1 MAYKHEVFLR
11 DGVSVRKHFSVLV
24 AEDEDGHFIL
34 IKRFLQE
41 MGFQSRVRR
50 FVDGQQALDFLF
62 EYEKQADSAES
73 VNYLLILDIRMPKV
87 DGIEVLEQIKR
98 SPKLKKIPVV
108 MLTSSGSPSDIKRC
122 AKLGCQDYIL
132 KPLNGENFGE
142 VIDRVAS
149 SLLSSIMD
157 GSAS

>member
-1 MAYKHEVFLR
+1 M
-11 DGVSVRKHFSVLV
+11 RKHFSVLV

-34 IKRFLQE
+34 IKKFLQE
-41 MGFQSRVRR
+41 MGFKSNVRR
-50 FVDGQQALDFLF
+50 FVDGQEALAFLF
-62 EYEKQADSAES
+62 EYEKQADGAEP

-87 DGIEVLEQIKR
+87 DGIEVLEKIKR

-108 MLTSSGSPSDIKRC
+108 MLTSSGSPADIKRC

-132 KPLNGENFGE
+132 KPLNGEDFGE

-149 SLLSSIMD
+149 SLLSTIMD
-157 GSAS
+157 RSVS